1 MECAERQKPPR
12 PEAAAFDTIPAG
24 ALHATARDVLG
35 QGGSDLLARWEAHQ
49 SWWEARRRHGMAP
62 EQGAR
67 PGDLDF
73 VARDH
78 LNLAAH
84 PAVVAAARLAMERF
98 GLGGPAG
105 RDGTDPVAELEQR
118 VARFLAYAD
127 GILFPTGPAA
137 QHAALTALAGPGDHI
152 LLDEA
157 VTAGLR
163 AGAALSGAAIHEIPH
178 LSNETA
184 LHRLAR
190 LRQAA
195 PEAGILVATESLF
208 AMDSAAPDMAG
219 LHALC
224 RQYRATLLVDVTQD
238 LGIFGPDGRGHL
250 AAQGMLGLA
259 DIVTGGFCQSF
270 ASPGGFVAARTP
282 SLRLGLRAR
291 GALPLQ
297 AAIVLAA
304 FDLVVSFEGAARR
317 ERVLRQAVLLR
328 DGLQAAGFTVLG
340 EPSPMV
346 PVLLGPPALARLMT
360 RHAREGGARLQ
371 LVEPP
376 DVAAGA
382 CRWVLQLRAD
392 HTPAQMRRMVGI
404 AREARE
410 MALAHAR
417 ALGLSP
423 ESGAGEAPPQPP
435 SA

>member
-1 MECAERQKPPR
+1 MECADPPQQ
-12 PEAAAFDTIPAG
+12 PCAEAAAFDGIPDE
-24 ALHATARDVLG
+24 ALHATKSEILR
-35 QGGSDLLARWEAHQ
+35 QGGSDMLARWDLHQ
-49 SWWEARRRHGMAP
+49 AWWEARQRQGMAP
-62 EQGAR
+62 EEGAR
-67 PGDLDF
+67 PGALDF
-73 VARDH
+73 VSQDH
-78 LNLAAH
+78 LNLATH
-84 PAVVAAARLAMERF
+84 PAVQAAARLAMERF
-98 GLGGPAG
+98 GLVGAEGEAL
-105 RDGTDPVAELEQR
+105 RELEQR
-118 VARFLAYAD
+118 VARFLGYAD
-127 GILFPTGPAA
+127 CTLLPSGLAA
-137 QHAALTALAGPGDHI
+137 RQAVIAALAGPGDHV

-163 AGAALSGAAIHEIPH
+163 AGAGGSGAATHGFAH
-178 LSNETA
+178 LSNEAA
-184 LHRLAR
+184 LRQLAR
-190 LRQAA
+190 LRAAA

-208 AMDSAAPDMAG
+208 AHDSAAPDLPG
-219 LHALC
+219 LQALC

-238 LGIFGPDGRGHL
+238 LGVLGSDGRGHL

-259 DIVTGGFCQSF
+259 DIVTGGFCRGF
-270 ASPGGFVAARTP
+270 GSPGGFVAARTP
-282 SLRLGLRAR
+282 SLRLGLRPR

-304 FDLVVSFEGAARR
+304 FDMVVSFEGAARR

-360 RHAREGGARLQ
+360 RHAREGGARLE

-376 DVAAGA
+376 DVAAQA

-417 ALGLSP
+417 ALGLSL
-423 ESGAGEAPPQPP
+423 ESGAGEAPPQPS